1 MSKTKPIPPKLF
13 TALTAN
19 PYTSKLYIFGSRA
32 VFDDDQ
38 FSDIDLTVITD
49 YPVIAEAYTSKILND
64 QFGIIAAY
72 TIAQNDH
79 EVARSFFLS
88 SVSLFHKIDIGFSLP
103 DKTKLF
109 PNSTLIFQNN
119 RADQPAK
126 ESGKIWTESDEQH
139 NYLDVLMGSLRYVKH
154 RYRQEYWS
162 AYKCYHGFIEQ
173 LAQSRIESRSS
184 TDRYK
189 ELDKKHNDEILGLF
203 FSGDLHAKEQKYYE
217 FVKKLID
224 EKQLLPKFSD
234 GVLKVWKEYLDKLV
248 YRRAIISTSSPSQ
261 LHAP

>member
-1 MSKTKPIPPKLF
+1 MSKTKSIPPKLF

>member
-1 MSKTKPIPPKLF
+1 MSKTKSIPPKLF

-203 FSGDLHAKEQKYYE
+203 FSGDLHTKEQKYYE

>member
-1 MSKTKPIPPKLF
+1 MNKTKPIPPKLF

>member
-19 PYTSKLYIFGSRA
+19 PCINKLYIFGSRA

-38 FSDIDLTVITD
+38 FSDIDLTAITSC
-49 YPVIAEAYTSKILND
+49 PVAAENYTRKTLEG
-64 QFGIIAAY
+64 QFDIIATY

-88 SVSLFHKIDIGFSLP
+88 SMSLFHKIDIGFSLP

-109 PNSTLIFQNN
+109 PNSTLIFQND
-119 RADQPAK
+119 RTDQPAK
-126 ESGKIWTESDEQH
+126 ESGKMWTESDEQH

-154 RYRQEYWS
+154 QSRQEYWS
-162 AYKCYHGFIEQ
+162 AYKCYRGFIEQ
-173 LAQSRIESRSS
+173 LAQSRIESQSS

-189 ELDKKHNDEILGLF
+189 ELDKKHDDEILGLF

-224 EKQLLPKFSD
+224 EKRLLPKFSD
-234 GVLKVWKEYLDKLV
+234 GVLKVWKEYLD
-248 YRRAIISTSSPSQ
+248 Q
-261 LHAP
+261 

>member
-1 MSKTKPIPPKLF
+1 MNKAKSIPSKLF
-13 TALTAN
+13 TALTVN
-19 PYTSKLYIFGSRA
+19 PYINKLYIFGSRA
-32 VFDDDQ
+32 TLGGDQ
-38 FSDIDLTVITD
+38 FSDIDLTAITSC
-49 YPVIAEAYTSKILND
+49 PVAAENYTRKTLGN

-72 TIAQNDH
+72 TISQSDH

-119 RADQPAK
+119 HTDQPAK

-139 NYLDVLMGSLRYVKH
+139 SYLDVLMGSLRYIKH
-154 RYRQEYWS
+154 QYRQEYWS
-162 AYKCYHGFIEQ
+162 AYKCYRGFIEQ
-173 LAQSRIESRSS
+173 LAQSRIESQSS

-234 GVLKVWKEYLDKLV
+234 GVLKIWEEYLD
-248 YRRAIISTSSPSQ
+248 Q
-261 LHAP
+261 

>member
-32 VFDDDQ
+32 TSDGDQ

-72 TIAQNDH
+72 TITQNDH

-88 SVSLFHKIDIGFSLP
+88 SMSLFHKIDIGFSLP

-119 RADQPAK
+119 RTDQPAEK
-126 ESGKIWTESDEQH
+126 SDKTWTESDEQH

-173 LAQSRIESRSS
+173 LAQSRTTGRSS

-189 ELDKKHNDEILGLF
+189 ELDKKHNDEILELF
-203 FSGDLHAKEQKYYE
+203 FSGYLHTKEQKYYE

-234 GVLKVWKEYLDKLV
+234 GVLKIWEEYLDK
-248 YRRAIISTSSPSQ
+248 
-261 LHAP
+261 

>member
-13 TALTAN
+13 TVLTAN
-19 PYTSKLYIFGSRA
+19 PYTSKMYIFGSRA

-49 YPVIAEAYTSKILND
+49 YPVVAEAYTRKILND
-64 QFGIIAAY
+64 QFGIVATY
-72 TIAQNDH
+72 TIAQNDN

-109 PNSTLIFQNN
+109 PNSTLIFQNDH
-119 RADQPAK
+119 ADQPAK
-126 ESGKIWTESDEQH
+126 ESGKIWTESEEQH

-154 RYRQEYWS
+154 RSRQEYWS
-162 AYKCYHGFIEQ
+162 AYKCYRGFIEQ
-173 LAQSRIESRSS
+173 LAQSRIANQSS
-184 TDRYK
+184 ADRYK
-189 ELDKKHNDEILGLF
+189 ELDKRHNDEILGLF

-234 GVLKVWKEYLDKLV
+234 GVLKVWKEYLD
-248 YRRAIISTSSPSQ
+248 Q
-261 LHAP
+261 

>member
-1 MSKTKPIPPKLF
+1 MF

-19 PYTSKLYIFGSRA
+19 PYINELYVFGSRA
-32 VFDDDQ
+32 VFNDDQ
-38 FSDIDLTVITD
+38 FSDIDLTTITD
-49 YPVIAEAYTSKILND
+49 HPIVAENYTRKILEG
-64 QFGIIAAY
+64 QFGIIATY
-72 TIAQNDH
+72 TISQNNH
-79 EVARSFFLS
+79 EIARSFFLS
-88 SVSLFHKIDIGFSLP
+88 GMSLFHKIDIGFSLP

-119 RADQPAK
+119 RTDQPAEK
-126 ESGKIWTESDEQH
+126 SDKIWTEPDEQH
-139 NYLDVLMGSLRYVKH
+139 NYLDVLMGSLRYIKH
-154 RYRQEYWS
+154 RYRQEHWS

-173 LAQSRIESRSS
+173 LVQSRIANQSS

-189 ELDKKHNDEILGLF
+189 ELDKRHNDEILGLF

-234 GVLKVWKEYLDKLV
+234 GVLKIWKEYLDK
-248 YRRAIISTSSPSQ
+248 
-261 LHAP
+261 

>member
-19 PYTSKLYIFGSRA
+19 PYINKLYIFGSRA
-32 VFDDDQ
+32 TLGGNQ
-38 FSDIDLTVITD
+38 FSDIDLTAITSC
-49 YPVIAEAYTSKILND
+49 PVAAENYTHKTLDN
-64 QFGIIAAY
+64 QFGIIATY

-109 PNSTLIFQNN
+109 PNSTLIFQNDH
-119 RADQPAK
+119 ADQPAK
-126 ESGKIWTESDEQH
+126 KSGKTWTESDEQH
-139 NYLDVLMGSLRYVKH
+139 NYLDVLMGSLRYIKH
-154 RYRQEYWS
+154 QYRQEYWS
-162 AYKCYHGFIEQ
+162 AYKCYRGFIEQ
-173 LAQSRIESRSS
+173 LAQSRTTGRAS

-203 FSGDLHAKEQKYYE
+203 FSGDLHAKDQKYYE

-234 GVLKVWKEYLDKLV
+234 GILKVWKEYLDK
-248 YRRAIISTSSPSQ
+248 
-261 LHAP
+261 

>member
-1 MSKTKPIPPKLF
+1 MNKTKPIPSKLS

-19 PYTSKLYIFGSRA
+19 PYIDKLYIFGSRA

-38 FSDIDLTVITD
+38 FSDIDLTAITSC
-49 YPVIAEAYTSKILND
+49 PVTAENYTRKTLNN
-64 QFGIIAAY
+64 QFGIIATY
-72 TIAQNDH
+72 TIAQSDH

-109 PNSTLIFQNN
+109 PNSTLIFQNGH
-119 RADQPAK
+119 ADHQPAEK
-126 ESGKIWTESDEQH
+126 SDKTWTESDEQH
-139 NYLDVLMGSLRYVKH
+139 NYMDVLMGSLRYIKH
-154 RYRQEYWS
+154 QYRQEYWS
-162 AYKCYHGFIEQ
+162 AYKCYRGFIEQ
-173 LAQSRIESRSS
+173 LAQSRIESQSS

-203 FSGDLHAKEQKYYE
+203 FSGNLHAKEQKYYE

-234 GVLKVWKEYLDKLV
+234 GVLKVWKEYLDK
-248 YRRAIISTSSPSQ
+248 
-261 LHAP
+261 

>member
-1 MSKTKPIPPKLF
+1 MNKTKPIPPKLF

-32 VFDDDQ
+32 VSDDDQ
-38 FSDIDLTVITD
+38 FSDIDLTAITSC
-49 YPVIAEAYTSKILND
+49 PVAAENYTRKTLDN
-64 QFGIIAAY
+64 QFGIIATY

-88 SVSLFHKIDIGFSLP
+88 SMSLFHKIDIGFSLP

-119 RADQPAK
+119 RTDQPAK

-139 NYLDVLMGSLRYVKH
+139 NYLDVLMGSLRYIKH
-154 RYRQEYWS
+154 QYRQEYWS
-162 AYKCYHGFIEQ
+162 AYKCYRGFIEQ
-173 LAQSRIESRSS
+173 LAQSRIANQSS
-184 TDRYK
+184 ADRYK

-234 GVLKVWKEYLDKLV
+234 GVLKVWKEYLDK
-248 YRRAIISTSSPSQ
+248 
-261 LHAP
+261 

>member
-1 MSKTKPIPPKLF
+1 MSKTKPIPSKLF
-13 TALTAN
+13 TALTVN
-19 PYTSKLYIFGSRA
+19 PYINKLYIFGSRA

-49 YPVIAEAYTSKILND
+49 YPVAAEAYTRKILNS
-64 QFGIIAAY
+64 QFSIIAAY
-72 TIAQNDH
+72 TISQSDH

-88 SVSLFHKIDIGFSLP
+88 SMSLFHKIDIGFSLP

-109 PNSTLIFQNN
+109 PNSILIFQNN
-119 RADQPAK
+119 RTDQPAEK
-126 ESGKIWTESDEQH
+126 SDKIWTESDKQH
-139 NYLDVLMGSLRYVKH
+139 NYLDVLMGSLRYIKYQ
-154 RYRQEYWS
+154 YRQEYWS
-162 AYKCYHGFIEQ
+162 AYKCYRGFIEQ

-203 FSGDLHAKEQKYYE
+203 FSGNLHAKEQKYYD

-234 GVLKVWKEYLDKLV
+234 GVLKIWKEYYLDK
-248 YRRAIISTSSPSQ
+248 
-261 LHAP
+261 

>member
-13 TALTAN
+13 TALTTN
-19 PYTSKLYIFGSRA
+19 PYINKLHIFGSRA
-32 VFDDDQ
+32 TLGGDQ
-38 FSDIDLTVITD
+38 FSDIDLTAITSC
-49 YPVIAEAYTSKILND
+49 PVAAENYTRKTLDN
-64 QFGIIAAY
+64 QFGIIATY

-88 SVSLFHKIDIGFSLP
+88 SMSLFHKIDIGFSLP

-119 RADQPAK
+119 RTDQPAEK
-126 ESGKIWTESDEQH
+126 SDETWTESDEQH

-162 AYKCYHGFIEQ
+162 AYKCYRGFIEQ

-203 FSGDLHAKEQKYYE
+203 FLAI
-217 FVKKLID
+217 FT
-224 EKQLLPKFSD
+224 
-234 GVLKVWKEYLDKLV
+234 LKSRNIMSL
-248 YRRAIISTSSPSQ
+248 
-261 LHAP
+261 

>member
-1 MSKTKPIPPKLF
+1 MSKTKSIPPKLF
-13 TALTAN
+13 TVLTAN
-19 PYTSKLYIFGSRA
+19 PYTSKMYIFGSRA

-49 YPVIAEAYTSKILND
+49 YPVVAEAYTRKILND
-64 QFGIIAAY
+64 QFGIVATY
-72 TIAQNDH
+72 TIAQNDN

-109 PNSTLIFQNN
+109 PNSTLIFQNDH
-119 RADQPAK
+119 ADQPAK
-126 ESGKIWTESDEQH
+126 ESGKIWTESEEQH

-154 RYRQEYWS
+154 RSRQEYWS
-162 AYKCYHGFIEQ
+162 AYKCYRGFIEQ
-173 LAQSRIESRSS
+173 LAQSRIANQSS
-184 TDRYK
+184 ADRYK
-189 ELDKKHNDEILGLF
+189 ELDKRHNDEILGLF

-234 GVLKVWKEYLDKLV
+234 GVLKVWKEYLD
-248 YRRAIISTSSPSQ
+248 Q
-261 LHAP
+261 

>member
-1 MSKTKPIPPKLF
+1 MNKTKPIPPKLF

-19 PYTSKLYIFGSRA
+19 PYIDKLYIFGSRA

-38 FSDIDLTVITD
+38 FSDIDLTAITSC
-49 YPVIAEAYTSKILND
+49 PVAAENYTRKTLDN
-64 QFGIIAAY
+64 QFGIIATY
-72 TIAQNDH
+72 TIAQSDH

-103 DKTKLF
+103 NQTNLF
-109 PNSTLIFQNN
+109 PNSTLLFNN
-119 RADQPAK
+119 NHAKQPDENSVK
-126 ESGKIWTESDEQH
+126 TWTESPRQH
-139 NYLDVLMGSLRYVKH
+139 EYLDILIGSLRYVKH

-162 AYKCYHGFIEQ
+162 AYKCYRGFIEQ
-173 LAQSRIESRSS
+173 LAQSRIESQSP

-234 GVLKVWKEYLDKLV
+234 GVLKIWKEYLDK
-248 YRRAIISTSSPSQ
+248 
-261 LHAP
+261 

>member
-1 MSKTKPIPPKLF
+1 MNKTKPIPPKLF

-203 FSGDLHAKEQKYYE
+203 FSGDLHAKEQRYYE

-234 GVLKVWKEYLDKLV
+234 GVLKIWKEYLDK
-248 YRRAIISTSSPSQ
+248 
-261 LHAP
+261 

>member
-1 MSKTKPIPPKLF
+1 MSKNKPIPPKLS

-19 PYTSKLYIFGSRA
+19 PYISKLYIFGSRA
-32 VFDDDQ
+32 TLDDNQ
-38 FSDIDLTVITD
+38 FSDIDLTAITSC
-49 YPVIAEAYTSKILND
+49 PVAAENYTRKTLDN
-64 QFGIIAAY
+64 QFGIIATY
-72 TIAQNDH
+72 TIAQSDH

-109 PNSTLIFQNN
+109 PNSTLIFQNS
-119 RADQPAK
+119 RTDQPAEK
-126 ESGKIWTESDEQH
+126 SDKIWTESDEQH
-139 NYLDVLMGSLRYVKH
+139 NYLDVLMGSLRYIKH
-154 RYRQEYWS
+154 QYRQEYWS
-162 AYKCYHGFIEQ
+162 AYKCYRGFIEQ

-203 FSGDLHAKEQKYYE
+203 FSGDLRDKEQKYYG

-248 YRRAIISTSSPSQ
+248 YRRAIISDS
-261 LHAP
+261 

>member
-1 MSKTKPIPPKLF
+1 MSKTKSIPPKLF

-19 PYTSKLYIFGSRA
+19 PYASKLYIFGSRA

-119 RADQPAK
+119 RTDQPAK
-126 ESGKIWTESDEQH
+126 KSGKTWTESDEQH

-234 GVLKVWKEYLDKLV
+234 GVLKVWKEYLDK
-248 YRRAIISTSSPSQ
+248 
-261 LHAP
+261 

>member
-1 MSKTKPIPPKLF
+1 MSKTKSIPPKLF

-88 SVSLFHKIDIGFSLP
+88 SMSLFHKIDIGFSLP

-203 FSGDLHAKEQKYYE
+203 FSGDLHTKEQKYYE